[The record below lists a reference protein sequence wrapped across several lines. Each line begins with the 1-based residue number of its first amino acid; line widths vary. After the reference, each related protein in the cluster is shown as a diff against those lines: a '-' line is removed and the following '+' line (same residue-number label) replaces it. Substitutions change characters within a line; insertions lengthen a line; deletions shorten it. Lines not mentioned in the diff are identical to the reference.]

1 MMDTQVS
8 AVLRELA
15 AGRLPEYIPADGEY
29 ARELRALR
37 DYHQGLLNFAGAIAN
52 GNLSVDTRLNGGP
65 LAGSLK
71 ALHAS
76 LRHLTWQTK
85 QIAHG
90 DLTQRVDFMGE
101 FSLAF
106 NSMVESLAE
115 ARRELFHMSTHDVM
129 TGLYN
134 RAYFDTEMERVAKGR
149 TFPVSFVMADL
160 DGLKRVND
168 NNGHAAGD
176 QLIMAAANILMNSF
190 RGEDVV
196 ARIGGDEFAV
206 IMTDCTLEEAE
217 AALERIRS
225 NQAEYNSSARTAVAI
240 SLGSGTADSAGQVA
254 EAFRTADERMY
265 LHKASNRTFCRN
277 PLHLAHQLFD

>member
-1 MMDTQVS
+1 MMDNQVIEI
-8 AVLRELA
+8 LRELA

-37 DYHQGLLNFAGAIAN
+37 DYHQGLLNFAGAIAI
-52 GNLSVDTRLNGGP
+52 GNLSFDTRLNGGP

-115 ARRELFHMSTHDVM
+115 ARGELLHMSTHDVM

-149 TFPVSFVMADL
+149 KFPVSFVMADL

-168 NNGHAAGD
+168 NNGHTAGD

-190 RGEDVV
+190 RGDDVV

-206 IMTDCTLEEAE
+206 IMADCSQDGAE
-217 AALERIRS
+217 AVLERIRR
-225 NQAEYNSSARTAVAI
+225 NQEEHNLSARTAVSI
-240 SLGSGTADSAGQVA
+240 SLGLGTAGSGGQVA
-254 EAFRTADERMY
+254 EALKIADERMY
-265 LHKASNRTFCRN
+265 KDKALNKFSRFK
-277 PLHLAHQLFD
+277 

>member
-1 MMDTQVS
+1 MMDNQVNEI
-8 AVLRELA
+8 LRELA

-52 GNLSVDTRLNGGP
+52 GNLAVETRLNGGP

-115 ARRELFHMSTHDVM
+115 ARRELLHMSTHDVM

-149 TFPVSFVMADL
+149 KFPVSFVMADL

-176 QLIMAAANILMNSF
+176 QLIMDAAKILMNSF
-190 RGEDVV
+190 RGDDVV

-217 AALERIRS
+217 AVLERILR
-225 NQAEYNSSARTAVAI
+225 NQEVHNSLARITVSI
-240 SLGSGTADSAGQVA
+240 SLGLGTAGSGEQVA
-254 EAFRTADERMY
+254 EAFKTADERMY
-265 LHKASNRTFCRN
+265 QNKALNKFSRFN
-277 PLHLAHQLFD
+277 